1 MLFNINSRIAFKIL
15 VTITV
20 IAVLF
25 VNFFVHSYNKTYI
38 GRVQSH
44 NSYYD
49 RDKKEIVFLTVF
61 ICSDNMIRTS
71 KDLADYVLPVNST
84 KHFTITYYEIKWPYK
99 H

>member
-1 MLFNINSRIAFKIL
+1 MLFNINGKIAFKIF
-15 VTITV
+15 ITVIV

-25 VNFFVHSYNKTYI
+25 VNFFVHPYNKTYI

-49 RDKKEIVFLTVF
+49 RGTKQIVFLTVF
-61 ICSDNMIRTS
+61 VCSDNMIRTS

-84 KHFTITYYEIKWPYK
+84 KRFTITYYEIKWPYER
-99 H
+99 